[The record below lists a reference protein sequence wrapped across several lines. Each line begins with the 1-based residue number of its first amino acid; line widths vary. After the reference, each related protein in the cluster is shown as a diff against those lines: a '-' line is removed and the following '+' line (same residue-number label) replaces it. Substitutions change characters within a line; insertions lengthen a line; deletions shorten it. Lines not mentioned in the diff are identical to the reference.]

1 MKNGFAVAIDGP
13 AGSGKSSVAHV
24 LSEKFN
30 FIHFDSGAC
39 YRAVAYYFLSKGV
52 HDIREIEN
60 SDLTSFIQLE
70 YLNGFLYLNGKKTGE
85 EIRTPDVSRFT
96 SDISTKKRVR
106 DFVTTSIRNMIKG
119 QNVIMEGRDIG
130 SVVLPNADL
139 KIYLTATPVE
149 RAKRRL
155 KEWKKNGE
163 QIDLKEVVKEIEK
176 RDQQDSNRSLAPLKP
191 SRDAILLDTTSLS
204 FHEVVNEISRL
215 ILEKK
220 GDSGYYKKS

>member
-13 AGSGKSSVAHV
+13 AGSGKSSVAHA
-24 LSEKFN
+24 LSQKFN

-39 YRAVAYYFLSKGV
+39 YRAVAYYFLSKGIL
-52 HDIREIEN
+52 DIQQIDS
-60 SDLTSFIQLE
+60 SDMSSFIQLR
-70 YLNGFLYLNGKKTGE
+70 YMDGFLYLNGRKTGE

-96 SDISTKKRVR
+96 SDISTRKRVR
-106 DFVTTSIRNMIKG
+106 DFVTTSIRDMIKG

-155 KEWKKNGE
+155 KEWRHHGE
-163 QIDLKEVVKEIEK
+163 EIELKEVVKEIER

-191 SRDAILLDTTSLS
+191 SEDAILLDTTSLS
-204 FHEVVNEISRL
+204 FHEVVDEISRL